1 MSNTKA
7 KNQLK
12 KREIRQSVALTEA
25 TYDLSRDERRII
37 YLVAV
42 QCAENNVPGQ
52 GSFDITDYEIKVGD
66 YQKIFGMELNEA
78 SRDLR
83 GAIKSIYDKSVIIH
97 DPDESSVNEK
107 SVEEFRWIIG
117 KKSLPKRG
125 SWQITLNPLVVP
137 HLTSLANS
145 IKYPIQQIVGLQNN
159 YQYRLYDLFM
169 AELEDN
175 KGKRTIDVEWLRA
188 AFCLGKSYDLYA
200 NIKKR
205 IIEPAVIQI
214 NENTPLKVKYTEN
227 KQGRKVASWT
237 FKYSFTD

>member
-1 MSNTKA
+1 MNSK

-12 KREIRQSVALTEA
+12 KREVRQSVALAEA

-37 YLVAV
+37 YLVAI
-42 QCAENNVPGQ
+42 QCAENEVPGQ
-52 GSFDITDYEIKVGD
+52 ESFNITDYEVKVSD
-66 YQKIFGMELNEA
+66 YQKIFGLDLNEA

-83 GAIKSIYDKSVIIH
+83 GAIKSIYDKSVRIH
-97 DPDESSVNEK
+97 DPDESTNNEK
-107 SVEEFRWIIG
+107 SIEELRWIIG

-125 SWQITLNPLVVP
+125 SWQLTLNPLVVP

-145 IKYPIQQIVGLQNN
+145 IKYPIQQIVGLKNN

-188 AFCLGKSYDLYA
+188 TFCLGKSYDLYA
-200 NIKKR
+200 NLKKR
-205 IIEPAVIQI
+205 IIEPAVVQI
-214 NENTPLKVKYTEN
+214 NENTPLRVKFAEN
-227 KQGRKVASWT
+227 KKGKKVVSWT
-237 FKYSFTD
+237 FKYTFKE